1 MFKVK
6 SKLTLP
12 KKTEEQKLDEYL
24 ASLPENTSQ
33 PLKQLWQHPESMDKT
48 DLFLRNYIV
57 DKKWMSSKHQAID
70 QADQQMIDEED
81 EQRSLEMDEYEAK
94 YNFRFEEPGANTIT
108 QFPRTIPESMR
119 TKPETRK

>member
-33 PLKQLWQHPESMDKT
+33 PLK
-48 DLFLRNYIV
+48 
-57 DKKWMSSKHQAID
+57 
-70 QADQQMIDEED
+70 
-81 EQRSLEMDEYEAK
+81 
-94 YNFRFEEPGANTIT
+94 
-108 QFPRTIPESMR
+108 
-119 TKPETRK
+119 